1 MLTYRMKEV
10 NDKFVIEE
18 HETGLEVQRYKEQ
31 KSARETLRNL
41 NMGGGFDGFTPT
53 FFTRNDK
60 LK

>member
-1 MLTYRMKEV
+1 MKEV
-10 NDKFVIEE
+10 NGKFVIEE

-31 KSARETLRNL
+31 NSARETLRNL

-53 FFTRNDK
+53 FFTKNVK

>member
-10 NDKFVIEE
+10 NGKFVIEE

-31 KSARETLRNL
+31 NSARETLRNL

-53 FFTRNDK
+53 FFTKNAK